1 MSSIPTLNRI
11 KESLRPTFS
20 LSSLGMLAW
29 VMVAGWPQSD
39 STPPSDSARINNL
52 NLSRI
57 TEEEDSNIKNEDRK
71 KCYIRE
77 NVKFYQKLKSPFL
90 KTSAEA
96 FEAGNFPKLLSSL
109 RTIFI

>member
-1 MSSIPTLNRI
+1 MCHT
-11 KESLRPTFS
+11 K
-20 LSSLGMLAW
+20 
-29 VMVAGWPQSD
+29 
-39 STPPSDSARINNL
+39 NNLHNSQFFHLL